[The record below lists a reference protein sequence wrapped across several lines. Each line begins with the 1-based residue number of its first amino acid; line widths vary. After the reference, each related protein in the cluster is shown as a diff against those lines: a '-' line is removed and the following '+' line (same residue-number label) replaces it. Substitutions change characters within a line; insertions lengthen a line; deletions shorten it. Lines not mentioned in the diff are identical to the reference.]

1 MCTFTPT
8 RIWPGQQALV
18 EAIRADGGQA
28 EALAFDVTD
37 ADASRATLEAL
48 IADAPIQVLV
58 NNAGIHDDAVF
69 PGMNAAQWHSV
80 LDVSLN
86 GFFNV
91 TQPLTMAMIRSRW
104 GRIIKITSIAGITG
118 NRGQVNYSAA
128 KGALHAATKSLSLEL
143 ASRGVTVNAVAPGI
157 IADRHDRRRIR
168 QASHREHGADE
179 TRRAAGRS
187 RERCQLSCLGA
198 GKLPHWPDHLG
209 QWRHDLSA
217 PAQTLAVHQTEA
229 LLFFTLLQLTLI
241 VLAGRI
247 GGALAQRVGQSPAVG
262 EIIVGILLG
271 PSLFGLLAPDL
282 FQYVFHSTPAA
293 PMQMLSQIG
302 LILLMFQIGLEFDF
316 AHLTERN
323 NRRAVTFIASA
334 SMIAPFAL
342 GFGFGWFTAPLL
354 SPGVDQLAS
363 ALFIATAFSITALPI
378 LGRIMM
384 EFRITRLPIGVIAI
398 SAAAIN
404 DVVGWLLLAL
414 ITALTLAEFSAA
426 AFALKVAL
434 VGAFFLVWWFVV
446 RPLMKRVI
454 QLTQASPAPVGEKAG
469 RGKLTHNL
477 LGILLAGIFISAMT
491 TYQLGIFAIFGGFMM
506 GVILHD
512 EHELIEAWKE
522 RLSHFV
528 MVFFLPIFF
537 TYTGLRTN
545 VGGLDSLAAW
555 GWCGLLIALA
565 TLGKF
570 GASYL
575 AARWAGMSHVEGK
588 VIGIMMNTRALMELI
603 VINVGF
609 DLGVISQQVFTML
622 VLMAIFSTVITTPGL
637 RRWLPKMGIDVARRH

>member
-1 MCTFTPT
+1 M
-8 RIWPGQQALV
+8 
-18 EAIRADGGQA
+18 
-28 EALAFDVTD
+28 
-37 ADASRATLEAL
+37 
-48 IADAPIQVLV
+48 
-58 NNAGIHDDAVF
+58 
-69 PGMNAAQWHSV
+69 
-80 LDVSLN
+80 
-86 GFFNV
+86 
-91 TQPLTMAMIRSRW
+91 
-104 GRIIKITSIAGITG
+104 
-118 NRGQVNYSAA
+118 
-128 KGALHAATKSLSLEL
+128 
-143 ASRGVTVNAVAPGI
+143 
-157 IADRHDRRRIR
+157 
-168 QASHREHGADE
+168 
-179 TRRAAGRS
+179 
-187 RERCQLSCLGA
+187 
-198 GKLPHWPDHLG
+198 
-209 QWRHDLSA
+209 SA
-217 PAQTLAVHQTEA
+217 PVHTLAVHQTET

-241 VLAGRI
+241 VLAGRL
-247 GGALAQRVGQSPAVG
+247 GGVLAQRIGQSPAVG

-302 LILLMFQIGLEFDF
+302 LTLLMFQIGLEFDF

-323 NRRAVTFIASA
+323 NRRAVTYIASA

-342 GFGFGWFTAPLL
+342 GFGFGWFSAPLL
-354 SPGVDQLAS
+354 SPGVDRLAS
-363 ALFIATAFSITALPI
+363 ALFIATAFSITALPV

-384 EFRITRLPIGVIAI
+384 EFKITRLPIGVIAI

-414 ITALTLAEFSAA
+414 ITALTLAEFSAS
-426 AFALKVAL
+426 AFAIKVAL
-434 VGAFFLVWWFVV
+434 VGVFFVVWWFVV
-446 RPLMKRVI
+446 RPLMKRI
-454 QLTQASPAPVGEKAG
+454 IRASQTTPAPAGEKAG
-469 RGKLTHNL
+469 RGKLTHNM
-477 LGILLAGIFISAMT
+477 LGILLAAIFISAMT
-491 TYQLGIFAIFGGFMM
+491 TYQIGIFAIFGGFMM

-522 RLSHFV
+522 RIGHFV

-545 VGGLDSLAAW
+545 VGSLDSLEAW

-575 AARWAGMSHVEGK
+575 AARWAGMSHHEGK

-637 RRWLPKMGIDVARRH
+637 RRWLPKMGVPIQAHG

>member
-1 MCTFTPT
+1 
-8 RIWPGQQALV
+8 
-18 EAIRADGGQA
+18 
-28 EALAFDVTD
+28 
-37 ADASRATLEAL
+37 
-48 IADAPIQVLV
+48 
-58 NNAGIHDDAVF
+58 
-69 PGMNAAQWHSV
+69 MN
-80 LDVSLN
+80 
-86 GFFNV
+86 
-91 TQPLTMAMIRSRW
+91 P
-104 GRIIKITSIAGITG
+104 
-118 NRGQVNYSAA
+118 
-128 KGALHAATKSLSLEL
+128 
-143 ASRGVTVNAVAPGI
+143 
-157 IADRHDRRRIR
+157 
-168 QASHREHGADE
+168 
-179 TRRAAGRS
+179 
-187 RERCQLSCLGA
+187 
-198 GKLPHWPDHLG
+198 
-209 QWRHDLSA
+209 
-217 PAQTLAVHQTEA
+217 PAHTLAVHQTEA

-241 VLAGRI
+241 VLAGRL

-282 FQYVFHSTPAA
+282 FQYVFHTTSPAS
-293 PMQMLSQIG
+293 MQMLSQIG

-316 AHLTERN
+316 AHLTERH
-323 NRRAVTFIASA
+323 NRRAVTYIASA
-334 SMIAPFAL
+334 SMLAPFAL

-354 SPGVDQLAS
+354 SPGVDRLAS

-384 EFRITRLPIGVIAI
+384 EFKITRLPIGVIAI

-434 VGAFFLVWWFVV
+434 VGAFFVGWWFVV
-446 RPLMKRVI
+446 RPLMKRIIRASQVSP
-454 QLTQASPAPVGEKAG
+454 SPAGEKSG
-469 RGKLTHNL
+469 RGKLTHNM

-491 TYQLGIFAIFGGFMM
+491 TYQIGIFAIFGGFMM

-522 RLSHFV
+522 RIGHFV

-545 VGGLDSLAAW
+545 IGGLDSVEAW
-555 GWCGLLIALA
+555 GWCGLLVLLA

-570 GASYL
+570 GGSYI

-637 RRWLPKMGIDVARRH
+637 RRWLPKMGVAVAGRH